1 MKTKLFFLIIAA
13 FVAVSVSAQD
23 GKLLRAADKSFDA
36 GEQDYS
42 KKRWSEAAE
51 SLEIVVEN
59 IPIYVESRKYMIL
72 RFDAHVMLID
82 IYFNQLNNLP
92 AGCRCLNSFFDD
104 LNYLKNVPNLKS
116 KDIFKYLELEK
127 DYAKY
132 KSTCDN
138 FEDIDSDKKEF
149 EKKFNEE
156 FED

>member
-1 MKTKLFFLIIAA
+1 MKTKFFFLIIAA
-13 FVAVSVSAQD
+13 FFATSLSAQD
-23 GKLLRAADKSFDA
+23 GKLLRAADKSFEA

-59 IPIYVESRKYMIL
+59 IPANVDSRKYLLM
-72 RFDAHVMLID
+72 RFEANIMLVD
-82 IYFNQLNNLP
+82 IYFEQLNNLP
-92 AGCRCLNSFFDD
+92 SACRCLNAFLDD
-104 LNYLKNVPNLKS
+104 IAAVKKSGMLKS
-116 KDIFKYLELEK
+116 KDIYKYLELEK

-138 FEDIDSDKKEF
+138 FENIDSDKKEF

-156 FED
+156 FEE

>member
-1 MKTKLFFLIIAA
+1 MKTKFFFLIIAA
-13 FVAVSVSAQD
+13 CVATSLSAQD
-23 GKLLRAADKSFDA
+23 AKLLKAADKSYEA

-42 KKRWSEAAE
+42 KKHWSDAAE

-59 IPIYVESRKYMIL
+59 IPATVDSRKYLIM
-72 RFDAHVMLID
+72 RFEANIMLID
-82 IYFNQLNNLP
+82 IYFEQLNNLP
-92 AGCRCLNSFFDD
+92 SGCRCLNAFLDD
-104 LNYLKNVPNLKS
+104 IEAVKKSGRLKS

-138 FEDIDSDKKEF
+138 FENIDSDKKEF

-156 FED
+156 FEE